1 MAKNQSTH
9 VNPKLLA
16 ADRVALAALKV
27 IADYSPAQ
35 PAYKTSAIETAL
47 AELTAARDTEAQAQ
61 AALDT
66 ARDVTVAK
74 EWAFHNLMLGA
85 KDQVTAQFGRD
96 STQVQSVGRKRESER
111 KKPQRKPKTT

>member
-1 MAKNQSTH
+1 MAKNQSIRLA
-9 VNPKLLA
+9 PAKLA
-16 ADRVALAALKV
+16 ADRDALAALKD
-27 IADYSPAQ
+27 IADYAPAN
-35 PAYKTSAIETAL
+35 PSYKTSAIETAL
-47 AELTAARDTEAQAQ
+47 TELTAARDAEAQAQ

-85 KDQVTAQFGRD
+85 KDQVVAQFGRD

-111 KKPQRKPKTT
+111 KSPQRKAKTS